1 MPAVGTG
8 VRMESAHLPQAVVHP
23 NLIIPFCSAFV
34 TASVRSLTSSFWKML
49 AMCVLTVLSLI

>member
-1 MPAVGTG
+1 
-8 VRMESAHLPQAVVHP
+8 MESAHLPQAVVHP
-23 NLIIPFCSAFV
+23 NLIIPFCSVFV